1 MSKYIWLDLDK
12 YNLQFGQI
20 HLVSKETNIFAA
32 ENNLDLRT
40 KETDV
45 QEEIGKER

>member
-1 MSKYIWLDLDK
+1 MSKYIWLDYDK
-12 YNLQFGQI
+12 YNLQVGQV
-20 HLVSKETNIFAA
+20 HLVSIETNIFAA
-32 ENNLDLRT
+32 EKNLDLRT